1 MKNKK
6 GKPQK
11 NSRNYLNDFLNAL
24 NTVVA
29 FFLIIIVA
37 LYFLT
42 DYAMTAVNPQYIEY
56 FNLTKETAAYMHH
69 QLTLPFCVLMLIF
82 ILPSLN
88 KK

>member
-1 MKNKK
+1 MKK
-6 GKPQK
+6 GKSQK
-11 NSRNYLNDFLNAL
+11 SSKNYIKGFLNAL
-24 NTVVA
+24 NTLTA
-29 FFLIIIVA
+29 FFLIVITA

-42 DYAMTAVNPQYIEY
+42 DYAMTTDGPQYIQY

-82 ILPSLN
+82 ILPSLT